1 MKRRPPSSYDNRS
14 YEYDYERAPQRP
26 ASRSSSSASSSKGS
40 FFNFNYGMMALLGGV
55 LILGIAIGIIL
66 SLNNNTDPKNVTS
79 SIVIDR
85 SAPNPE
91 LCQQYGASA
100 IVTDMRVFITLNP
113 FKVFVTQPQMQPGCV
128 LRTNNWTLLEK
139 QNLVTQ
145 AQVNDCK
152 KRMNTFGF
160 TGSLDS
166 ESPDISCIYPND
178 EAGNLFLNK
187 PGSVEPARG
196 TENF

>member
-1 MKRRPPSSYDNRS
+1 
-14 YEYDYERAPQRP
+14 
-26 ASRSSSSASSSKGS
+26 
-40 FFNFNYGMMALLGGV
+40 MALLGGV

-66 SLNNNTDPKNVTS
+66 SLNNNNDPKNVTS

-100 IVTDMRVFITLNP
+100 IVTDMRVFVTLNP

-128 LRTNNWTLLEK
+128 LRTNNWGILEK
-139 QNLVTQ
+139 QNLVSHE
-145 AQVNDCK
+145 QVSDCK
-152 KRMNTFGF
+152 NRMNTFGF

-166 ESPDISCIYPND
+166 QSPDISCIYPND
-178 EAGNLFLNK
+178 EAGNLFLNR
-187 PGSVEPARG
+187 PGSVEPAKG